1 MRKSFLILHLA
12 LFSFGYGMAVF
23 ALPPFVT
30 VLGAGQFYLGE
41 FGFFLMLPN
50 VVLPYFFSKLKN
62 LDTVS
67 KFVIFGTLTTGST
80 IFLLIIEKSLNLVLV
95 ITLVL
100 GIGQFIWWIT
110 TEIFF
115 TGISRGTNLINIYSV
130 VWGTSYFIA
139 PLLAGYMIQRV
150 GYAPVFSVSFAMVM
164 IAIIMFIIA
173 INQEKF
179 RRIDTFESSKGTRI
193 LIESFIPSFGA
204 GIVFGTLTSIFP
216 GFLLHN
222 GITVLELG
230 ILSSAL
236 AMTRLVGFIYLTRI
250 SDVKKLRNMLNLSF
264 LLLIPIILPF
274 LVINFYVL
282 LAMMLIIGFSTAF
295 GISAPLI
302 YISNI
307 KEANVSKNIALYELS
322 FGSSVSIFALIG
334 GYISQQIGN
343 RWPYFIDFVIIAVMA
358 IYFIRAGRRR

>member
-1 MRKSFLILHLA
+1 MRKSFLILHIA

-50 VVLPYFFSKLKN
+50 MVLPYFFSRLKN
-62 LDTVS
+62 LNTIS
-67 KFVIFGTLTTGST
+67 KFLIFGTLITEST
-80 IFLLIIEKSLNLVLV
+80 IFFLMIEKSLTLLLV
-95 ITLVL
+95 ITLIL

-139 PLLAGYMIQRV
+139 PLLAGYMIQKV
-150 GYAPVFSVSFAMVM
+150 GYFSVFSVSFILVM
-164 IAIIMFIIA
+164 ISVILFIVAIRG
-173 INQEKF
+173 EKF
-179 RRIDTFESSKGTRI
+179 RQADTSESQKGTKI
-193 LIESFIPSFGA
+193 LIESFIPSFGS
-204 GIVFGTLTSIFP
+204 GLVIGTLTSIFP

-236 AMTRLVGFIYLTRI
+236 AITRLLGFIFLTRT

-282 LAMMLIIGFSTAF
+282 LAMMLIIGFSTAL
-295 GISAPLI
+295 GISGPLI

-307 KEANVSKNIALYELS
+307 KEANISKNIAVYELS
-322 FGSSVSIFALIG
+322 FGISVSLFALIG
-334 GYISQQIGN
+334 GEISQEIGN
-343 RWPYFIDFVIIAVMA
+343 RWPYFIDFIIVLGMA
-358 IYFIRAGRRR
+358 IFFIRSGGHR

>member
-1 MRKSFLILHLA
+1 MHLA

-50 VVLPYFFSKLKN
+50 MVLPYFFSKLKN

-67 KFVIFGTLTTGST
+67 KFIIFGTLITGSSV
-80 IFLLIIEKSLNLVLV
+80 FLLIIEKSLALLLV

-115 TGISRGTNLINIYSV
+115 TDISRGTNLINIYSV

-139 PLLAGYMIQRV
+139 PLLAGYMIQKI
-150 GYAPVFSVSFAMVM
+150 GYASVFSISF
-164 IAIIMFIIA
+164 ILIIIA
-173 INQEKF
+173 VLMFLVAINREKF
-179 RRIDTFESSKGTRI
+179 RRADTAEAPKGTQI

-204 GIVFGTLTSIFP
+204 GIVIGTLTSIFP

-222 GITVLELG
+222 NITVLELG
-230 ILSSAL
+230 ILSSAMAL
-236 AMTRLVGFIYLTRI
+236 TRLIGFIYLIRI
-250 SDVKKLRNMLNLSF
+250 SNVKKLRTMLNLSF
-264 LLLIPIILPF
+264 LLLIPVIVPF
-274 LVINFYVL
+274 LIINFYIL
-282 LAMMLIIGFSTAF
+282 LAMMLIIGFSTAL

-307 KEANVSKNIALYELS
+307 KEANISKNIALYELS
-322 FGSSVSIFALIG
+322 FGISVSLFALIG
-334 GYISQQIGN
+334 GYISQELGN
-343 RWPYFIDFVIIAVMA
+343 RWPYFIDFLVICGLTIF
-358 IYFIRAGRRR
+358 FIKAGSSR